1 MCSWF
6 LCFILTVSGFLPD
19 DPSARTYRTRTDIGN
34 EVFNNTGWIT
44 FPYPGQVVWPSL
56 TFAAFFGMLAAV
68 MASIVESLGD
78 YNACAAICDVP
89 TPPDHAI
96 NRGIAVEGLGGVLSC
111 IWGTGTGTA
120 SYSAPI
126 VIIGITK
133 VASRRV
139 VQGVGVFCIIV
150 SFLQVICSFF
160 ATIPAPVLGG
170 TLIVKTGMIIS
181 IGISLLQKVNLSS
194 SRNLFV
200 LGLALFFGIVMPEYL
215 KQNPDAIKTGSPTV
229 DSSLTVLLET
239 GIFVGFVS
247 GVPQERGLRQS
258 STSEETIEDGSEE
271 DEEVA
276 ANCYDFPVGM
286 SRIKRS
292 RFADLI
298 PVSPTFRGFGRRL
311 ADSHSTLK

>member
-1 MCSWF
+1 
-6 LCFILTVSGFLPD
+6 
-19 DPSARTYRTRTDIGN
+19 
-34 EVFNNTGWIT
+34 
-44 FPYPGQVVWPSL
+44 
-56 TFAAFFGMLAAV
+56 

-181 IGISLLQKVNLSS
+181 VGISLLQKVNLSS

-215 KQNPDAIKTGSPTV
+215 KQNPDAIKTGSSTV

-247 GVPQERGLRQS
+247 GVIFDNLIPGSPEERGLRQS

-271 DEEVA
+271 DEEGA

-311 ADSHSTLK
+311 ADSHSMLK